1 MGIQIKGS
9 NDTISA
15 SDGSMVLEGA
25 ALTFDNENITGIST
39 MATAVVTS
47 GDLTVGVSTLFADNS
62 TGKTGLGTD
71 VPSSRLQ
78 VCGKSTLHGYSEAS
92 VEWGDTSNLGALS
105 FTSTTGN
112 PIVRANSGKDLV
124 FQTNGGNTR
133 LTILSDGQV
142 TVGSATE
149 GHADAD
155 ELTLAGTRTGMTI
168 RSANDDYGNIFFS
181 DATSGTA
188 EYVGAVQYYHGD
200 NTLRLKT
207 NSTDRLIINKE
218 GDVNITGVCTA
229 TSFSGIVGGL
239 TPISKTTVSSNVSA
253 VSFTEALTGAFDTYK
268 TYVVI
273 MDGVLCASD
282 NEDMHLRV
290 RHGSNGGTLYSNSDY
305 LSMTNGP
312 SADDSFSAADKFRL
326 NYNNVGNLTVGSYV
340 KEDWNMVLYMHG
352 FENNRRFRYHGTT
365 TYMSSDGN
373 LRGQFINGAVT
384 DATEVTG
391 IEFFFTNSNNI
402 TAGTISLF
410 GVNG

>member
-1 MGIQIKGS
+1 MTVIRPNSIAGINSITVQSGQALNIH
-9 NDTISA
+9 DA
-15 SDGSMVLEGA
+15 SG
-25 ALTFDNENITGIST
+25 NIIRNITNS
-39 MATAVVTS
+39 S
-47 GDLTVGVSTLFADNS
+47 GVSTFSSLHVGSGTTTSTQGISVGTGCSIVSDLVNTLDVYTNS
-62 TGKTGLGTD
+62 TQ
-71 VPSSRLQ
+71 RLRIM
-78 VCGKSTLHGYSEAS
+78 
-92 VEWGDTSNLGALS
+92 GDGAISIGSN
-105 FTSTTGN
+105 
-112 PIVRANSGKDLV
+112 
-124 FQTNGGNTR
+124 
-133 LTILSDGQV
+133 
-142 TVGSATE
+142 TE
-149 GHADAD
+149 GHADAN

-239 TPISKTTVSSNVSA
+239 TPISKTTVTSNVSA

-282 NEDMHLRV
+282 NEDFHLRV

-312 SADDSFSAADKFRL
+312 SADDSFSTADKFRL
-326 NYNNVGNLTVGSYV
+326 NYNNVGNLTASGYV

-365 TYMSSDGN
+365 TYMSSDGT

-410 GVNG
+410 GVNA